1 MKKLVWL
8 ILGIFVLCMFA
19 VGCSSNKSGTANQG
33 YSVMDKR
40 GVKLDFKEK
49 PKRIVSLFPSS
60 DEILFSMVDHSRIL
74 ALSSWARDPIFSNIT
89 DKAKEISL
97 VASNSPEFL
106 MKNKADLVITRD
118 DMGQKPE
125 MLKSL
130 NDMGIPVYVFDGPQS
145 INGIKQLI
153 TKIGEAVGEKAKA
166 KNMVDDMDAKLADIR
181 KETGNIPPEQQKKAV
196 FWSARGIIGGKG
208 TLVNDIL
215 KQAQVKDILE
225 DVKVRGPVSKEM
237 VITANPDYI
246 IVIGFD
252 PRGGNT
258 SSKVKEI
265 LSDRSFANV
274 NAVKN
279 KNVVLMPIKYTSCN
293 SQYVVESVAKISKTV
308 YGK

>member
-1 MKKLVWL
+1 MLSML
-8 ILGIFVLCMFA
+8 A
-19 VGCSSNKSGTANQG
+19 VGCSSNKSETANQG
-33 YSVMDKR
+33 YSVTDKR

-74 ALSSWARDPIFSNIT
+74 ALSQWARNPVFSNIT
-89 DKAKEISL
+89 DKAKEINL

-106 MKNKADLVITRD
+106 LKNKADIVFTRE

-130 NDMGIPVYVFDGPQS
+130 NDMGVPVYVFDGPQS
-145 INGIKQLI
+145 IDGIKQVI
-153 TKIGEAVGEKAKA
+153 TKIGEAVGEKDEAK
-166 KNMVDDMDAKLADIR
+166 KMVAAMDAKLADIR
-181 KETGNIPPEQQKKAV
+181 KATGNIPPEQQKKAV

-215 KQAQVKDILE
+215 KHAQVKDVLE
-225 DVKVRGPVSKEM
+225 DVKARGPVSKEM

-252 PRGGNT
+252 PKGGNI
-258 SSKVKEI
+258 SSKTKEI
-265 LSDRSFANV
+265 LNDPSFANV

-279 KNVVLMPIKYTSCN
+279 KNVVVMPVKYTSCN
-293 SQYVVESVAKISKTV
+293 SQYVVESVAKIAKTV